1 MATITTTTVA
11 SPFDYPSQAYMT
23 LQPNDGSLWVIVAA
37 SAANTYELW
46 RSDDGG
52 ASWVLRA
59 SVVRANIV
67 EYGSIQITQDGW
79 LHWAYRTN
87 ESSQDRIYYR
97 RCSAFTVGS
106 TWQAEKLVAS
116 PANGGVAGSY
126 HTGLDFALDRSGAI
140 DTTYVCIAVGTQI
153 GANQG
158 VTLYALTAK
167 PENVVTVNNALIAG
181 TRQWLSPGTGR
192 VGVSAD
198 KEHTGDGITRASSSP
213 HVWVA
218 WGRTSARM
226 VKLSWSGGK
235 WNGPASPVVL
245 AAALTPAQDS
255 VAARWDGGRFLVAV
269 PDPAVTDTVLVL
281 ERNQANTST
290 VSRNTPSH
298 PAGVIRNCGVNYN
311 TSTGDLRVYAVGTSS
326 AVLYYVDYV
335 RATGLWTSW
344 AQVTATAILGVNNWG
359 TRPATAG
366 PARYDVYT
374 AHSGTPNTLVHTR
387 QVVAYPPSTPTWNA
401 ASTPFASSGA
411 ASVSAALLLDWDFV
425 DADPADTQSAWAL
438 SRQIGGGALAYFR
451 ASDSTW
457 QATEQKNTG
466 GTTSV
471 SLAAGW
477 GATSDAPHTYKV
489 KVWDTADTASQYS
502 AGLGVVPSQPAAPT
516 ITAPTPAQVLTSD
529 SVTVTWTVTEQSAY
543 RVILAFTSGGQL
555 HDSGWRTG
563 TATSYTPP
571 VSLADGGAYT
581 VTLQTQNNQ
590 KLASAQVT
598 RSFTVDY
605 VEPAVPTTA
614 AAALPDLGVIRV
626 TITNPAPSGG
636 QPALSTQ
643 SLYRRRIGA
652 TDDGA
657 LVASGLAGGAVVDD
671 WRAVSGVPYEYRA
684 VAKGVN
690 GTSAFGTWTP

>member
-1 MATITTTTVA
+1 MATITTTTVGV
-11 SPFDYPSQAYMT
+11 PFDYPSQSYMA
-23 LQPNDGSLWVIVAA
+23 LQPNDGSLWVLVPA
-37 SAANTYELW
+37 STANTYELW

-59 SVVRANIV
+59 SVTRANIV
-67 EYGSIQITQDGW
+67 EYSGIQITQDGW
-79 LHWAYRTN
+79 LHWCYRTN
-87 ESSQDRIYYR
+87 EGNQDRIYYR
-97 RCSAFTVGS
+97 RCSAFTIGS

-116 PANGGVAGSY
+116 PSNGGVAGAY
-126 HTGLDFALDRSGAI
+126 HTGLDFALERSGSA
-140 DTTYVCIAVGTQI
+140 DTTYVCIAVGTQV

-158 VTLYALTAK
+158 VTCYALTAK
-167 PENVVTVNNALIAG
+167 PENVVTINNGLIAG

-198 KEHTGDGITRASSSP
+198 KEHIGDGITRSSSSP

-235 WNGPASPVVL
+235 WNGPTAPVVL
-245 AAALTPAQDS
+245 VSSLPAQDS
-255 VAARWDGGRFLVAV
+255 LAARWDGARWLVAV

-281 ERNQANTST
+281 ERNQANTET
-290 VSRNTPSH
+290 KTRNTPPH
-298 PAGVIRNCGVNYN
+298 PTGVIRNCGINYN
-311 TSTGDLRVYAVGTSS
+311 TSTGDLRVYAVGTST

-344 AQVTATAILGVNNWG
+344 AQVTSTAILAVNSWGV
-359 TRPATAG
+359 RPATAG

-374 AHSGTPNTLVHTR
+374 AHAGSPNTLAHTR
-387 QVVAYPPSTPTWNA
+387 QVVAYPPSTPVWNA
-401 ASTPFASSGA
+401 ASSPFASSGA
-411 ASVSAALLLDWDFV
+411 ASVSAALLLDWDFI

-438 SRQIGGGALAYFR
+438 SRQIGTGSLAYFR

-457 QATEQKNTG
+457 QASEQKNTG
-466 GTTSV
+466 STTAV

-477 GATSDAPHTYKV
+477 GSTSDQPHTYKV
-489 KVWDTADTASQYS
+489 KVWDASDLASQYS
-502 AGLGVVPSQPAAPT
+502 AGLGVVPSQPASPT
-516 ITAPTPAQVLTSD
+516 ITAPTAAQVLTAD
-529 SVTVTWTVTEQSAY
+529 TVTVTWTVAEQSAY
-543 RVILAFTSGGQL
+543 RVTLAYTSGGQL
-555 HDSGWRTG
+555 HDSGWQTG

-581 VTLQTQNNQ
+581 VTVRTQNNQ

-605 VEPAVPTTA
+605 VEPPAPSTA
-614 AAALPDLGVIRV
+614 AVALPALGAIRV

-636 QPALSTQ
+636 QPDLSSQ
-643 SLYRRRIGA
+643 SLYRRRVGESG
-652 TDDGA
+652 DGA
-657 LVASGLAGGAVVDD
+657 LVASGLASGAVVDD
-671 WRAVSGVPYEYRA
+671 WRASSGVPYEYRA
-684 VAKGVN
+684 VVRAVN
-690 GTSAFGTWTP
+690 GTSSFGTWTP